1 MSAWWHGGGGVE
13 MAAFIVSMISQKG
26 GVGKSTLARIL
37 ASVFASLD
45 WNVKLAD
52 LDISQGTSFRWRG
65 RRLENNIEPD
75 VPVEQFGTV
84 AKVLALA
91 DKYDLLVLDGAPHAT
106 KATQDIAKASHL
118 NIIPTGLSRDDLDP
132 AVILAHDLVKSG
144 VPRNNIVFAL
154 CKVGESPTEID
165 EARAFLRDAGYDILP
180 GSIPEKTGYR
190 RAADQGR
197 ALTETRFASLN
208 HRAEELAQGI
218 VDRISQFS
226 EDTAKTQR
234 KRSAA

>member
-1 MSAWWHGGGGVE
+1 

-37 ASVFASLD
+37 ASVFAGLD

-84 AKVLALA
+84 AKVLALV

-106 KATQDIAKASHL
+106 KA
-118 NIIPTGLSRDDLDP
+118 TGLSRDDLDP

-144 VPRNNIVFAL
+144 VSRNNIVFAL
-154 CKVGESPTEID
+154 CKVGESTTEID
-165 EARAFLRDAGYDILP
+165 EARAFLGDAGYDILP
-180 GSIPEKTGYR
+180 GSIPERTGYR

-208 HRAEELAQGI
+208 QRAEELAQGI
-218 VDRISQFS
+218 VDRISQLS